1 MLVPRKRRDGGEI
14 RFQPLDELARE
25 FQDVMKNLTKAQK
38 ITVSFETTTTTIKQR
53 AFCRCNRT
61 PPRLIV
67 LYSLAL
73 TFCVYLFLRA
83 NDRNGY
89 ARRTSRRLSG
99 DTCRVEVAEELD
111 DEEAERDEKSQRDE
125 PAGSWSEIKGEKK
138 KSLRFST
145 GGVVKLTSTKEAQ
158 KITSAKSIPLGNH
171 FEHFASHCDVGDE
184 IFITPL
190 IGNNND
196 KSAKLIVRN
205 VERET
210 VMRSATEI

>member
-1 MLVPRKRRDGGEI
+1 MRRKRQKR
-14 RFQPLDELARE
+14 LCATYLA
-25 FQDVMKNLTKAQK
+25 F
-38 ITVSFETTTTTIKQR
+38 
-53 AFCRCNRT
+53 
-61 PPRLIV
+61 
-67 LYSLAL
+67 
-73 TFCVYLFLRA
+73 
-83 NDRNGY
+83 
-89 ARRTSRRLSG
+89 SG

-111 DEEAERDEKSQRDE
+111 DEEVEGDEKSQRDE

-145 GGVVKLTSTKEAQ
+145 GGMVKLTSTKEAQ

-210 VMRSATEI
+210 VTCECDGDLECDVGFAGNSIAMRFRRRIWVVISRR